1 MGSQLTL
8 DKRKALLSDASNA
21 LYGRESYANVSFKER
36 ETAIG
41 KLVTGGGLARR
52 RRLAAGSLPADAV
65 SSPVM
70 SILAP
75 ILLVLMLVLFLF
87 RKPLANLLK
96 ETKKPSFTRA
106 RGIRKRAPIFLKSP
120 AELSL

>member
-1 MGSQLTL
+1 MGVKL
-8 DKRKALLSDASNA
+8 DERKAQLSEAHKA
-21 LYGRESYANVSFKER
+21 LSGWEPYANASYKER

-65 SSPVM
+65 SPPVM

-75 ILLVLMLVLFLF
+75 ILLVLMLVFFLF
-87 RKPLANLLK
+87 RKPLAHLLK
-96 ETKKPSFTRA
+96 ETKKPSFTRP